1 MISHNIFNIP
11 CLSVVYLIYFQGTGG
26 RRTENRHGTFTAK
39 AIYYSSRG
47 VICQLP
53 ENQRSMF
60 AKSQEA
66 FHIRVSNNGYL
77 WSNPVLRIG
86 YDSLCMSCTDAESC
100 ATKVRFD

>member
-1 MISHNIFNIP
+1 ME
-11 CLSVVYLIYFQGTGG
+11 
-26 RRTENRHGTFTAK
+26 ENHKTFTAK
-39 AIYYSSRG
+39 AVYYSARG

-60 AKSQEA
+60 AKSQES

-86 YDSLCMSCTDAESC
+86 YDSLCTTCTSTESC
-100 ATKVRFD
+100 DTKVSFDYNKIALFMEVLLSSFNVR